1 MPNQPSYWSNPTLK
15 EHLVTV
21 TRCRAAGEVFEVGI
35 KENVVR
41 PEGGGQAGDQGTLL
55 VQGKRVRFIDTVLRD
70 GETTLVAEQP
80 VQVVGATTLE
90 VDMEWRKA
98 MMRNHTAEHIF
109 VGSLRRMVPDL
120 QPGYIWID
128 GRHGTVEVTGRAVT
142 IEQMTTA
149 EAEVQRV
156 VSLNV
161 PVTSDVVS
169 SDSLDPSVRTR
180 EGVTSKH
187 DMLRVVRVGEFD
199 SSACSGTHVLNSGD
213 IGFFKV
219 IDYKLEESGARF
231 EFMAGDGATELA
243 SRLLNMVLMRKHDFP
258 FEYDQLGAVLDRAKT
273 LLAERNELLE
283 GFEQIMTERP
293 LAEDVKGIAFFHEYL
308 PGFDTGRMKHVVKKI
323 SLKGPTAMLLFSP
336 GEKCNIV
343 FAINELRVTAEEIAG
358 QLIRALHGKG
368 GGSRDLYTGGL
379 TGVRQPRETYEQL
392 VGSLRQLLSGL

>member
-1 MPNQPSYWSNPTLK
+1 MRNQPSYWSSPTVK

-21 TRCRAAGEVFEVGI
+21 TGSRAAGEVFEVGI
-35 KENVVR
+35 KESVVR
-41 PEGGGQAGDQGTLL
+41 PEGGGQAGDQGALL

-70 GETTLVAEQP
+70 GEIALVTEQP
-80 VQVVGATTLE
+80 IQVEGAATLE

-109 VGSLRRMVPDL
+109 VGSLKRMNPDL

-128 GRHGTVEVTGRAVT
+128 GRHGTVEVTGCALT

-156 VSLNV
+156 VSLDV
-161 PVTSDVVS
+161 PVTSEVVS
-169 SDSLDPSVRTR
+169 SDSLDPSVRAR

-187 DMLRVVRVGEFD
+187 DLVRVVRVGDFD
-199 SSACSGTHVLNSGD
+199 SSACSGTHVLRSGD

-219 IDYKLEESGARF
+219 IDYKLEESSARF
-231 EFMAGDGATELA
+231 EFMAGDRATELA
-243 SRLLNMVLMRKHDFP
+243 SRLFNMVLMRKHDFP

-273 LLAERNELLE
+273 LLVERNELLE
-283 GFEQIMTERP
+283 RVEQIMSERP
-293 LAEDVKGIAFFHEYL
+293 VSEDVKGIAFYHEYL
-308 PGFDTGRMKHVVKKI
+308 PGFDTGRMKHLVKKM
-323 SLKGPTAMLLFSP
+323 SMKGPAAMLLFSP
-336 GEKCNIV
+336 GEKCSIV
-343 FAINELRVTAEEIAG
+343 FATNEIRTSAEEIAG
-358 QLIRALHGKG
+358 QLIRAMHGKG
-368 GGSRDLYTGGL
+368 GGSQDLYTGGL